1 MASVGKKKAYGRDR
15 EGVYCVSQVALVY
28 TAKWRVKIEFK
39 MGSVALPHFLKLQL
53 FRLYHKQHAEYQ
65 QSQKLTRK
73 RFLKKFLLIEGSYTN
88 NDGITTLLNT
98 QIRRPAFSQCNFF

>member
-39 MGSVALPHFLKLQL
+39 MGSVALPQ
-53 FRLYHKQHAEYQ
+53 
-65 QSQKLTRK
+65 
-73 RFLKKFLLIEGSYTN
+73 
-88 NDGITTLLNT
+88 
-98 QIRRPAFSQCNFF
+98 FSQTPTI